1 MSTEAPLRLYI
12 SPLTRPYT
20 IPYRR
25 AQTFDDFRTTAN
37 RILVSCIE
45 TGELQAGC
53 SESVPQPNHWNV
65 VDETGAIVSSVL
77 WQDLVVPGGTYCL
90 LPRQEIAAVSSPMRT
105 SESHSSAT
113 ESAATTRSRSA
124 TAISS
129 ASISPVSSSSGSVSS
144 AASGNEIRNV
154 SYRDALSTSVIGTG
168 RPTSG
173 SSYSFFGGDDESGV
187 RLGSESPSSSCS
199 RPIEKRDDNHTHT
212 PQNTHVMRSARSFIT
227 GGSPWSAVVASGLS
241 PQQSNHQ
248 TQQHNLNAHPVTAN
262 NNSNNN
268 TNNNPGSTAV
278 SDWTLV
284 QARKPVAQPTIKPL
298 VQIKVWKNETVP
310 SSARS
315 YTVPPT
321 ISVGAFIERIGG
333 REGCRVQEMKRVR
346 EGFLPGLT
354 YMWGTQKSIED
365 VGWADRKRG
374 TVGVYLHMPP
384 RFD

>member
-1 MSTEAPLRLYI
+1 M
-12 SPLTRPYT
+12 
-20 IPYRR
+20 
-25 AQTFDDFRTTAN
+25 TAN

-45 TGELQAGC
+45 NGELQAGC
-53 SESVPQPNHWNV
+53 SESVPQPNNWNV
-65 VDETGAIVSSVL
+65 VEETGAIVSSVL

-90 LPRQEIAAVSSPMRT
+90 LPRQEIAAMSSPMRT
-105 SESHSSAT
+105 SQSHSST
-113 ESAATTRSRSA
+113 TDSTATTRSRS
-124 TAISS
+124 TNAISS

-144 AASGNEIRNV
+144 VVSGNEIRSA
-154 SYRDALSTSVIGTG
+154 SYRDALSTAAIGTG
-168 RPTSG
+168 RPTSE
-173 SSYSFFGGDDESGV
+173 SNYSFFGGDDESGV
-187 RLGSESPSSSCS
+187 LLGSESPSSSCS
-199 RPIEKRDDNHTHT
+199 HPVGKRDDSHTH
-212 PQNTHVMRSARSFIT
+212 PQTQHQSPPSMLTARSLVT
-227 GGSPWSAVVASGLS
+227 SGSPWSAVVANGLS
-241 PQQSNHQ
+241 PQQSHHQ
-248 TQQHNLNAHPVTAN
+248 TQQHNPSTHPATT
-262 NNSNNN
+262 
-268 TNNNPGSTAV
+268 TNNNNNNNDNPRSAAV
-278 SDWTLV
+278 SDWTVV